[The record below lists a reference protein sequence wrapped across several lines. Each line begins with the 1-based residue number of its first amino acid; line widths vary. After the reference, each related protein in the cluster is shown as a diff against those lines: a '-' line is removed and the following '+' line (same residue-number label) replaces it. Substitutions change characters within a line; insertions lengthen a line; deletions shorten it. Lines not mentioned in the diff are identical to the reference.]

1 MRSELLTYGLL
12 AALAIGLLAAA
23 FTDLRRRQI
32 DNWLNAVIA
41 IMAPAFWWA
50 SGLALWPDVAWQL
63 GVTVI
68 AFAALAILFAMKLM
82 GGGDVKLLTALALW
96 IRPEHFLWLVVVM
109 SVIGGVLTIVFA
121 SWHVMRRQTG
131 RIAIPYGVA
140 ICAAALLTVY
150 LKSLP
155 ALQAAAATPVG

>member
-32 DNWLNAVIA
+32 DNWLNAAIA